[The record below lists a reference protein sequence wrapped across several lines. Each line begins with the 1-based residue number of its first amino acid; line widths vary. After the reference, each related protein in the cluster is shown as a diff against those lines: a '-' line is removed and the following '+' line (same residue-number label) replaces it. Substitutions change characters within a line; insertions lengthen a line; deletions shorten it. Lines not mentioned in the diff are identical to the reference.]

1 MGDQKVQQNKT
12 KQDNKTVINTEDV
25 LLRLDLLIWDINPSA
40 IYD

>member
-12 KQDNKTVINTEDV
+12 KQDKKTVINTEDV